1 MEHLEGTLEKHR
13 REAEGSGREV
23 GTEPVHKATPRRQR
37 APASIAADGSRLTLD
52 REQGGQFLALPRTV
66 SAQGWAQERLRG
78 ESGGD
83 STGSVAIRDQKNGV
97 RAREWYAVKEASFL
111 VTRNFCMWGCRREGS
126 RKRGE
131 QVMQEQSPWAL
142 GGDGMGACVEALAS
156 GRSPA
161 GSFYF

>member
-23 GTEPVHKATPRRQR
+23 GMGPVNKATPRRQR
-37 APASIAADGSRLTLD
+37 ATASIAAEGSRLTLD

-66 SAQGWAQERLRG
+66 SAQGWAQEGLRG

-97 RAREWYAVKEASFL
+97 RAREWYAVKEGSFFSNK
-111 VTRNFCMWGCRREGS
+111 RNFCMWGCRREGS

-131 QVMQEQSPWAL
+131 QVMQEQSPWAAGRGWNGGMRGGSGL
-142 GGDGMGACVEALAS
+142 G
-156 GRSPA
+156 
-161 GSFYF
+161 